1 MATDFTLEGGL
12 DLRLD
17 LVVAEHGISPVYSLI
32 LLLKSGRPNAGYA
45 DVPVRALSGYR

>member
-1 MATDFTLEGGL
+1 MADNFTLEGGL

-17 LVVAEHGISPVYSLI
+17 LVVAEQRISPVYSLI
-32 LLLKSGRPNAGYA
+32 LLLKSGRPNAANA